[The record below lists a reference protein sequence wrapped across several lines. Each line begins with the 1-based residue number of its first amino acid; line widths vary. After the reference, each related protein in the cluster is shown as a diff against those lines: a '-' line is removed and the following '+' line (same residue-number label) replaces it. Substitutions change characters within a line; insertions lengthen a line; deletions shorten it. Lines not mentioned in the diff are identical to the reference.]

1 LDHPAS
7 PRVDAI
13 EEPSIQEGEAE
24 MNPKTAKAAM
34 DALGGST
41 GARRSPVPNLGAW
54 RQELVDSI
62 AALELIV
69 AALVRESDKG
79 ADQIAATVKEVLEA
93 SKLRDDDKRQTMARV
108 NKTLQRS
115 NERKS

>member
-1 LDHPAS
+1 
-7 PRVDAI
+7 
-13 EEPSIQEGEAE
+13 

-34 DALGGST
+34 DAPLGRST
-41 GARRSPVPNLGAW
+41 GAGRSPTVPDLGAW

-79 ADQIAATVKEVLEA
+79 ADQIAASVKVVLEA
-93 SKLRDDDKRQTMARV
+93 SKLRDDDKRKTMVRV

-115 NERKS
+115 NANERES

>member
-1 LDHPAS
+1 
-7 PRVDAI
+7 
-13 EEPSIQEGEAE
+13 
-24 MNPKTAKAAM
+24 MNPKTTKAAM
-34 DALGGST
+34 EAPLARSM
-41 GARRSPVPNLGAW
+41 GAGRSPAVPDLGVW
-54 RQELVDSI
+54 RQELVNSI

-79 ADQIAATVKEVLEA
+79 ADQIAATVNEVLEA

-115 NERKS
+115 NANGRES

>member
-1 LDHPAS
+1 
-7 PRVDAI
+7 
-13 EEPSIQEGEAE
+13 

-34 DALGGST
+34 DAPLGRST
-41 GARRSPVPNLGAW
+41 GAGRSATVPDLGVW

-79 ADQIAATVKEVLEA
+79 ADQIAATVREVLEA

-115 NERKS
+115 NANGRERSWK